1 MSRRLPTAAMGPL
14 AAAGVVAAMLAVA
27 EPPTTAVHGAA
38 ASTPAWLDCAAC
50 HAEIDVQ
57 WRSSLHAAAWT
68 DPIVQAEFARSP
80 GSSCRGCHAPAS
92 VAAPDDPI
100 AASRGIDCAACHLRD
115 GWILAARPSP
125 AGVLAHPV
133 LAAPA
138 QATVDACRGCHQFD
152 FADDGIHDPREPLQD
167 TLAEWARSTAADE
180 GRTCQSCHMAEQ
192 RDADGVRRTSH
203 ALRGLDDPSLLAEAV
218 RVDGEAIADAT
229 GVTVRLELRGHRI
242 GHAFP
247 TGDVFREAV
256 LTARTDAGARDTLV
270 LKRWLAST
278 IDADAEDHH
287 IRDVDD
293 TRVPPPGAGTLRD
306 ELRLDDPTAT
316 RVQWE
321 LRLHRLAPGAARS
334 RGLDAHASGLAVAR
348 GELPVQRRR

>member
-1 MSRRLPTAAMGPL
+1 MSRRARAVP
-14 AAAGVVAAMLAVA
+14 AAAGILAATGIIAAALAVA
-27 EPPTTAVHGAA
+27 ETPTTGAA
-38 ASTPAWLDCAAC
+38 ASTPAWLDCATC
-50 HAEIDVQ
+50 HAEIDAQ
-57 WRSSLHAAAWT
+57 WRSSLHADAWT

-92 VAAPDDPI
+92 VAAPDDP
-100 AASRGIDCAACHLRD
+100 AAGARGIDCAACHRRD

-125 AGVLAHPV
+125 AGVLAHPIR
-133 LAAPA
+133 AAPA

-152 FADDGIHDPREPLQD
+152 FADDGIHDPRDPLQD

-218 RVDGEAIADAT
+218 RVDGEAFADAS

-278 IDADAEDHH
+278 IDADGEDHH

-293 TRVPPPGAGTLRD
+293 TRVPPPGVGTLRD